1 MALAANSKNSGR
13 MISSMRSASL
23 RNKSGDNN
31 KNCSNYHR
39 FKMLG
44 QKKEKV
50 GSVKLMK
57 IEKKNYLRCN
67 KNLKIL
73 KDQQIRAGSIK
84 RDVPAFLHSPVVPK
98 NEPVS
103 QHEKDKNLLF
113 REVIDI
119 SDGSRPASIIK

>member
-73 KDQQIRAGSIK
+73 KDQSCPHFCK
-84 RDVPAFLHSPVVPK
+84 RRKSKPNKLELDQSKEMF
-98 NEPVS
+98 
-103 QHEKDKNLLF
+103 LLF
-113 REVIDI
+113 STLQSFRRMNQFLSMKNTRTCCSE
-119 SDGSRPASIIK
+119 R